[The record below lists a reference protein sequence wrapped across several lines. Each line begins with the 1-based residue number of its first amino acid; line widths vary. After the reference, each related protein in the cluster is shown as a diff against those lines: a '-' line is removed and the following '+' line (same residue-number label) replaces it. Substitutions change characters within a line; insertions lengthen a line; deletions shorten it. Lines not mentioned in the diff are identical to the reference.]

1 MNLRQE
7 GPENGA
13 LCKARKVRFSGT
25 QTSMLLKPSSGER
38 SASCNFVLLVTLQ
51 GTHVSLTCLPHLV
64 PRRAPNE
71 LRIYCSAYYSA

>member
-1 MNLRQE
+1 
-7 GPENGA
+7 
-13 LCKARKVRFSGT
+13 
-25 QTSMLLKPSSGER
+25 MLLKPSSGER
-38 SASCNFVLLVTLQ
+38 STSCNFVLLVTLQ